1 MLVRKTISNLL
12 LFLEELFEEM
22 EVQNTILLLF
32 KSYASYLTKRIFTK

>member
-1 MLVRKTISNLL
+1 MFVRKTISNFL

-32 KSYASYLTKRIFTK
+32 KSYASFFAKEIFPK